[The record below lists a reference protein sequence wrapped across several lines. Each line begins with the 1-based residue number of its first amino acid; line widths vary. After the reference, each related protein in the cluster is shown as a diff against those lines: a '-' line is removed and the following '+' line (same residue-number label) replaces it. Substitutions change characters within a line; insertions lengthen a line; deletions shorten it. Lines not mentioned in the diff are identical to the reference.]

1 VTLKSQK
8 ILVIDDEV
16 DIAMLLSEILEWEG
30 FSVQT
35 ATNGAEAL
43 EILTTDTFSA
53 IFTDLQMPVMGGI
66 EFIKKYRQ
74 IDDKT
79 PIILLTGNIDSG
91 NHTENNGI
99 SATVRK
105 PVDIDDLLAILDSCI
120 LRA

>member
-1 VTLKSQK
+1 MTLKSQK

-99 SATVRK
+99 SATLRK

>member
-1 VTLKSQK
+1 MTLKSQK
-8 ILVIDDEV
+8 ILVIDDEE